1 MKTYVSSS
9 RMVDDRDEVID
20 DELDDDRED
29 PLTDCTSLMGPFPV
43 EIIQVM
49 SPVQTLIN
57 EIVIK
62 VHISFTSLK
71 LTMRWRKS
79 QRRNR
84 RH

>member
-1 MKTYVSSS
+1 
-9 RMVDDRDEVID
+9 MVDDRDEGID
-20 DELDDDRED
+20 DELDGDRED

-49 SPVQTLIN
+49 NQVQTLIN
-57 EIVIK
+57 EMVIK
-62 VHISFTSLK
+62 VQISFTSLK
-71 LTMRWRKS
+71 LTVWWRKS